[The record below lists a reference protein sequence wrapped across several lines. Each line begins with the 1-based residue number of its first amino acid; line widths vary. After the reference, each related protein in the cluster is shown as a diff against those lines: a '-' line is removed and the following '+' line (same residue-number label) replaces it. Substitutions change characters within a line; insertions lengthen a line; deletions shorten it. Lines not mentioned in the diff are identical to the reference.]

1 MNVSPFVQFLCIAI
15 LFLILTPGVLITFP
29 KGTNKYITTGVHAI
43 FFTFVL
49 YLFETRIMEGLT
61 LYTDTGCSMP
71 VPQGTGSPLLGGTNY
86 YFNSSNPTGGSS
98 GCESL
103 TTPQGV
109 NYNY

>member
-1 MNVSPFVQFLCIAI
+1 MYFSSFIIFVCIAL
-15 LFLILTPGVLITFP
+15 LFFVLTPDVLISYP
-29 KGTNKYITTGVHAI
+29 KGTNIYTITGFHAI
-43 FFTFVL
+43 IFTFIL
-49 YLFETRIMEGLT
+49 YIFQSTIKEGLT

-71 VPQGTGSPLLGGTNY
+71 VPNGTGSPLLGGTNY
-86 YFNSSNPTGGSS
+86 YFNSSNPSGGSS